1 MRRRERETTRTVV
14 DDLSDLLEELPLTGL
29 QRHWAD
35 EYLRDL
41 RDGVLSSDERE
52 ELEELRGEVREM
64 EWQLDRIR
72 SVVD

>member
-1 MRRRERETTRTVV
+1 MRETKRTAL
-14 DDLSDLLEELPLTGL
+14 DDLSDLLAELPLTGL

-52 ELEELRGEVREM
+52 ELEELRDEVREM